1 MQQLR
6 LRLLHRSPLWI
17 PLSFLGVLLLGLVPA
32 SAQAQFT
39 VDGTVTDANTGD
51 SIPGANVLVV
61 GTTVGVA
68 TNADGEYE
76 IEVPGQEGTL
86 QFSFVGYQSVEREV
100 TPETGTLDVAL
111 QPDVANLEEV
121 VITGL
126 ATSVKR
132 KNLANAVTK
141 IDAEDIA
148 GKVDPSTVD
157 NALQGKI
164 PGVNI
169 TSQSGAPGGG
179 NNVQLRGISTLG
191 AGSSQPLYIID
202 GVYVNNSQISTGRS
216 EVDNAG
222 GPSQDNVANRLA
234 DLSPEDIESIEVLK
248 GPSAAAIYGQR
259 ANAGVIII
267 ETKRGEA
274 GRTKVSFSQ
283 DVGAVSALNLLGTAS
298 WSEEK
303 IALFE
308 EPGTESFQREIE
320 RFRQGNRFD
329 YEDEV
334 YGNTGLTSNTQ
345 LSVSGGNEQTQ
356 FFVSG
361 NLKDEEGIL
370 EGTGFVRRS
379 VRANLDHQITDRI
392 QLTSQSNYVYTDND
406 RGFTGNQNS
415 TGGSVGYSLAFSR
428 SYADLFSNEEG
439 AFPDNPYFGENPL
452 RLIDGATNNQEVSR
466 FVQSFSADVD
476 LIRESKTSL
485 RLRGQGGL
493 DYLNSN
499 STIYFPPFF
508 QFQRAQSN
516 PGDVIRG
523 KQDDFNTNL
532 QAFLV
537 YSQTLDVGDKEIN
550 LTTQGGFSR
559 FTEDTNRQL
568 IRGRGLP
575 PEQTNPI
582 NGSVQQIVNQLG
594 SDVYNTVRVRDI
606 GWVGQQDVNWADRVI
621 GSVGVRFDR
630 STLNASQS
638 EYYVYPK
645 ASLALNLHEFDF
657 WSFPAINQLK
667 LRSAFGQTGGL
678 PQYGVTFESLT
689 SQNIGGSLASTVD
702 TRGVDPTLK
711 PERAEEF
718 EFGLDAGLFNSR
730 IGLELTHYRKTVSDL
745 ILDRENPVSTGI
757 TEIAVNAGTLR
768 NVGWEVGLTLAPI
781 QTRRF
786 AWTSRNLF
794 WTNDSEITEL
804 NIPRFTTGGFGAA
817 LGTYLIQEGFS
828 PTTIVGT
835 PATPDADAP
844 FTVYGNAQPD
854 FQMSFSNEFTLFRD
868 FQVSFLFHWKSG
880 GENINLT
887 RLLTD
892 SGGTTPDW
900 NEDEDGDGVPNGR
913 DRADQFG
920 PGAAQFVEGSS
931 YVKLR
936 EASLYYNLPSS
947 FLENTLGGVL
957 SDARIGVSGSNLLL
971 FSDYSSYDPE
981 VSVFGTQAIAQSVEV
996 SPFPSSR
1003 RITFHLRLT
1012 Y

>member
-1 MQQLR
+1 MHPLFQYTRMPAFPVAVCVLT
-6 LRLLHRSPLWI
+6 LLLI
-17 PLSFLGVLLLGLVPA
+17 GVLPGT
-32 SAQAQFT
+32 AQAQFT
-39 VDGTVTDANTGD
+39 VEGIVTDATNGD
-51 SIPGANVLVV
+51 PIPGANVLIV
-61 GTTVGVA
+61 GSTVGVA
-68 TNADGEYE
+68 TNADGAYE
-76 IEVPGQEGTL
+76 IEVAGQEATL
-86 QFSFVGYQSVEREV
+86 QFSFVGYQTAERSV
-100 TPETGTLDVAL
+100 TPETGTLDVSL
-111 QPDVANLEEV
+111 EPDVANLEEV

-157 NALQGKI
+157 NALQGKL

-216 EVDNAG
+216 EVDQAG

-267 ETKRGEA
+267 QTKRGEA
-274 GRTKVSFSQ
+274 GRTEVSFSQ

-298 WSEEK
+298 WSEDK

-308 EPGTESFQREIE
+308 EPGSESFEREIE

-329 YEDEV
+329 YEEEV
-334 YGNTGLTSNTQ
+334 YGNTGLTTNTQ

-370 EGTGFVRRS
+370 EGTGFVRRGA
-379 VRANLDHQITDRI
+379 RANLNHRI
-392 QLTSQSNYVYTDND
+392 SERVRLGSQSNYIYTDSD

-428 SYADLFSNEEG
+428 SYADLTANEEG
-439 AFPDNPYFGENPL
+439 DFPDNPYFGENPL

-466 FVQSFSADVD
+466 FLQSFSLEADV
-476 LIRESKTSL
+476 LRTGSASL
-485 RLRGQGGL
+485 RLRGQGGI

-523 KQDDFNTNL
+523 KQDDFNTNI

-537 YSQTLDVGDKEIN
+537 YNQTLDAGGGELN

-575 PEQTNPI
+575 PDQTNPL
-582 NGSVQQIVNQLG
+582 NGSVQQIVNQLD
-594 SDVYNTVRVRDI
+594 SDVFNTVRVRDI
-606 GWVGQQDVNWADRVI
+606 GWVAQQDANWADRVI
-621 GSVGVRFDR
+621 ASVGVRFDR

-638 EYYVYPK
+638 DYYVYPK

-657 WSFPAINQLK
+657 WSIPQVNQLK

-678 PQYGVTFESLT
+678 PQYGVIFESLT
-689 SQNIGGSLASTVD
+689 SQNIGGRLASTIS
-702 TRGVDPTLK
+702 TRGVDPSLE

-718 EFGLDAGLFNSR
+718 EFGVDASAFNSR
-730 IGLELTHYRKTVSDL
+730 VGLELTHYRKTVSDL

-768 NVGWEVGLTLAPI
+768 NLGWEVGLTFVPI
-781 QTRRF
+781 QTGRF
-786 AWTSRNLF
+786 NWTSRNLF

-804 NIPRFTTGGFGAA
+804 DIPRFTTGGFGAA

-835 PATPDADAP
+835 PATPDGDAP

-868 FQVSFLFHWKSG
+868 FQLGFLFHWKRG

-947 FLENTLGGVL
+947 LLENALGGVL
-957 SDARIGVSGSNLLL
+957 SGARVGVSGSNLLL

-981 VSVFGTQAIAQSVEV
+981 VSVFGTQAVAQSVEV

-1003 RITFHLRLT
+1003 RVTFHLRLT